1 MKRSIFITCAMLFA
15 FLLVPLFGYSQNRPI
30 HEIHAMMIYNFTKY
44 IQWPGYQPS
53 QDFIV
58 AVIGS
63 DDVYNTLNTWYGGQ
77 ERGNKKFVI
86 KKFSSPSDIQNCHI
100 LYVGKGNSKQ
110 FDDIKAKLGGAS
122 TLLITDKPGLGKEG
136 SGINFV
142 TEGNKLSI
150 ELNQSALDAANL
162 KVSSQLTS
170 IAKLI

>member
-1 MKRSIFITCAMLFA
+1 MKRSIISRYAMALA
-15 FLLVPLFGYSQNRPI
+15 LLTVPLFSFSQNRPL

-44 IQWPGYQPS
+44 IQWPGYEPS

-58 AVIGS
+58 GVIGS
-63 DDVYNTLNTWYGGQ
+63 DDVFNTLNTWYGGQ

-86 KKFSSPSDIQNCHI
+86 KKFNSPGEISKCHI
-100 LYVGKGNSKQ
+100 LYIAKNNSKQ
-110 FDDIKAKLGGAS
+110 FDEIKAKVAGQP
-122 TLLITDKPGLGKEG
+122 TLLITDRPGLGKEG

-150 ELNQSALDAANL
+150 ELNQAALDAAHL

-170 IAKLI
+170 IAKVI

>member
-1 MKRSIFITCAMLFA
+1 MALA
-15 FLLVPLFGYSQNRPI
+15 LLLVPLFGFSQNRPI

-53 QDFIV
+53 QDFVV

-63 DDVYNTLNTWYGGQ
+63 DDVYNTLSTWYGGQ
-77 ERGNKKFVI
+77 ERGNKKFII
-86 KKFSSPSDIQNCHI
+86 KKFNSPDDIQKCHI
-100 LYVGKGNSKQ
+100 LYVSKNNSRQ
-110 FDDIKAKLGGAS
+110 FDDIKAKLGSGS
-122 TLLITDKPGLGKEG
+122 TLLITDKPGLGKQG

-150 ELNQSALDAANL
+150 ELNQSAIEAANL

>member
-1 MKRSIFITCAMLFA
+1 MALA
-15 FLLVPLFGYSQNRPI
+15 LLLVPLFGYSQNRPI

-53 QDFIV
+53 QDFV
-58 AVIGS
+58 VGVIGS
-63 DDVYNTLNTWYGGQ
+63 DDVYKTLSQWYGGQ

-86 KKFSSPSDIQNCHI
+86 KKFGSPAEIQKCHI
-100 LYVGKGNSKQ
+100 LYIGKSNSRQ
-110 FDDIKAKLGGAS
+110 FDEIKAKLGSAS

-150 ELNQSALDAANL
+150 ELNQSAVDAAKL

>member
-1 MKRSIFITCAMLFA
+1 MKRSIFITYATAFA
-15 FLLVPLFGYSQNRPI
+15 LLLVPLFGYSQNRPI

-63 DDVYNTLNTWYGGQ
+63 DDVYNTLNQWYGGQ

-86 KKFSSPSDIQNCHI
+86 KKFSSPGDIQNCHI

-110 FDDIKAKLGGAS
+110 FDEIKVKLSGAS

-150 ELNQSALDAANL
+150 ELNQSAIEAANL